1 MRYLIL
7 TSALILSACSS
18 ATKDT
23 PATEP
28 PPKPVAIVTP
38 APAPAD
44 DLAAIP
50 LYPGE
55 TRELRVLINK
65 TADKYD
71 VPRTLVHR
79 VIQRESDYRPR
90 ARNGPY
96 YGLMQILPA
105 TARGMGFRGKPSDLL
120 DAQTNL
126 TYAVKYLRG
135 AWMVSDGSEPK
146 AVMWYARGYYY
157 EARNRCMLRAT
168 GLRKTEVRK
177 YCG

>member
-7 TSALILSACSS
+7 SASFLLAACSS
-18 ATKDT
+18 GTDE
-23 PATEP
+23 PASR
-28 PPKPVAIVTP
+28 
-38 APAPAD
+38 
-44 DLAAIP
+44 AAP

-55 TRELRVLINK
+55 TAELREMINE
-65 TADKYD
+65 TADAYG
-71 VPRTLVHR
+71 VPRSLVHR

-105 TARGMGFRGKPSDLL
+105 TARQMGFQGQPSDLL

-135 AWMVSDGSEPK
+135 AWMVSEGSEP
-146 AVMWYARGYYY
+146 
-157 EARNRCMLRAT
+157 EAPAKRDL
-168 GLRKTEVRK
+168 L
-177 YCG
+177 